1 MSTQLKQ
8 KKWRYKPSQKLR
20 KHIERWEGSDFA
32 KQNKQFGG
40 DAIAAKAIEF
50 SNIMGDRGKYF
61 TQNELDGMFS
71 TYYNLAPDTFNQRFM
86 SLIDNYVNDTSP
98 QNLQAL
104 KDSIA
109 DRWVLAKNI
118 HKRGIRNRA
127 ASDVSLMGDGN
138 YVLPD
143 SRTVLFPLQKSI
155 KQSQPEV
162 HIAQPDAPVVDK
174 PILPIKQPTQAAYS
188 APNQQEVYD
197 IFNDAAVAYGNE
209 SMLPSVNDLLKEG
222 KTKYFANIL
231 GMSSL
236 YDQDSSG
243 YDVRPFL
250 VAKDGKLPGYANGLW
265 GSIKNFFGRI
275 GRSFG
280 IIKPKGKSQSE
291 SDEIRSIPEVVVTP
305 DPELRRRVNETW
317 PNKEVREQALK
328 EISTFKKTAEREY
341 YYGKDYPSSDFYD
354 DPTKNSGGAAFMWT
368 KDGLPAN
375 YEVERAMDLV
385 NASGNPNVYV
395 FRDKGGL
402 TDTTNRSF
410 YLFNGDEPG
419 IHISTADYRDPYF
432 SELSHAYQLRNGL
445 YKYGEHT
452 EHASDDY
459 SAYHDPTN
467 VEYQAHEII
476 QPEMYT
482 YLRGPK
488 EFDLDYM
495 NRSIERHVKN
505 AKSSYKNG
513 KLPRLKPK
521 RR

>member
-1 MSTQLKQ
+1 MPTQLKQ

-20 KHIERWEGSDFA
+20 KHIEQWEGSDFA

-50 SNIMGDRGKYF
+50 SNIMGNRGKYF

-104 KDSIA
+104 KDSMA

-127 ASDVSLMGDGN
+127 ASDVSLMGDGD
-138 YVLPD
+138 YGLPD
-143 SRTVLFPLQKSI
+143 SRTALFPLQKSI

-162 HIAQPDAPVVDK
+162 HIAQPDALVVDK
-174 PILPIKQPTQAAYS
+174 PILPIKQPAQTAYS

-209 SMLPSVNDLLKEG
+209 SMLPSINDLLKEG

-231 GMSSL
+231 GMPSL

-250 VAKDGKLPGYANGLW
+250 VAKNGKLPRFEDGEVPDSTWHEEWLKQREPQFNENLNSASGQQNIFQQYGTD
-265 GSIKNFFGRI
+265 SIKGQLNNLKSARVYTDSE
-275 GRSFG
+275 SFNNSVPDSEKLTSFARKSLLGGGEVRQG
-280 IIKPKGKSQSE
+280 INGNNSIYLDPYSNGWVKTHEYTHALSRVPDLSDPNHQIDIMTPQDAKFAQIVKEAELNNSLYADPSNIYNNEYDIRPNEKTSEIYAFRQKNKLNPKKKVTDADIEKWRKEDLIPYSLNKYSNDALVRMFNDIAYVPNQPKG
-291 SDEIRSIPEVVVTP
+291 DI
-305 DPELRRRVNETW
+305 
-317 PNKEVREQALK
+317 
-328 EISTFKKTAEREY
+328 
-341 YYGKDYPSSDFYD
+341 
-354 DPTKNSGGAAFMWT
+354 
-368 KDGLPAN
+368 
-375 YEVERAMDLV
+375 
-385 NASGNPNVYV
+385 VY
-395 FRDKGGL
+395 
-402 TDTTNRSF
+402 
-410 YLFNGDEPG
+410 
-419 IHISTADYRDPYF
+419 A
-432 SELSHAYQLRNGL
+432 
-445 YKYGEHT
+445 
-452 EHASDDY
+452 
-459 SAYHDPTN
+459 
-467 VEYQAHEII
+467 
-476 QPEMYT
+476 
-482 YLRGPK
+482 
-488 EFDLDYM
+488 
-495 NRSIERHVKN
+495 
-505 AKSSYKNG
+505 KNG